1 MQLERSLALS
11 ETHKDKHTGPSLRP
25 SSSMDNRTGTPQ
37 HPTPHHPIDQS
48 SNLARYSHLNARP
61 VSREPYEP
69 SNARYLHPSSDKKAL
84 HLNNRTSSHELS
96 KQPHNPNPRYG
107 SEMKTLNNY
116 FNKSSTPQNHPVQHS
131 QKKPKY
137 ELRLNL
143 HSQNPHYNMD
153 PHNPKPP
160 NPPPNPLQNPPNN
173 PSPIPAHKPK
183 DDLTCS
189 PYLSPSHK
197 GTYGDDLNKNNNS
210 LGQNDSDSLYR
221 KGLINPVALK
231 GNY

>member
-1 MQLERSLALS
+1 
-11 ETHKDKHTGPSLRP
+11 
-25 SSSMDNRTGTPQ
+25 
-37 HPTPHHPIDQS
+37 
-48 SNLARYSHLNARP
+48 
-61 VSREPYEP
+61 
-69 SNARYLHPSSDKKAL
+69 
-84 HLNNRTSSHELS
+84 
-96 KQPHNPNPRYG
+96 
-107 SEMKTLNNY
+107 MKTLNNY

-189 PYLSPSHK
+189 PYLSPSLK
-197 GTYGDDLNKNNNS
+197 GTYGDDLNNNNNS